1 MKRPVEKSDG
11 SLPSSPVPADVLASA
26 GLVADASWRRRLAD
40 YGELA
45 KVRLSLLVIFVT
57 AAGFCLGARGPV
69 DILGLIHV
77 LIGTSLVAFAA
88 NALNQVIERDHDR
101 LMRRTADR
109 PLPAGRI
116 SPAQATAF
124 GFVLAAVG
132 IAQLSTLTNLLAASL
147 AAATFLLYLLIYT
160 PLKRRTPLNTLIGA
174 VPGAIPPMIGYAA
187 AAGTLNVTAWIL
199 FAVLFLWQLPH
210 FFAIAWLYREDYARG
225 GYKMLSVVDPSGR
238 AISRQTIAFTILL
251 LVCSLLPAWLGI
263 VQQAYPFGAS
273 LLGGALLFVAIR
285 FVQDRNRSS
294 ARVLLLASIA
304 YLPLLTMLLVLTHIA
319 R

>member
-1 MKRPVEKSDG
+1 MKSPVERSDG
-11 SLPSSPVPADVLASA
+11 GLPSSPAPADVFSSSGLA
-26 GLVADASWRRRLAD
+26 ADASWRRRLAD
-40 YGELA
+40 YAELA

-57 AAGFCLGARGPV
+57 AAGFCLGSAGPV
-69 DILGLIHV
+69 DIVGLFHV
-77 LIGTSLVAFAA
+77 LVGTSLVAFAA

-116 SPAQATAF
+116 SPAEATAF

-132 IAQLSTLTNLLAASL
+132 VALLSTLTNLLAASL
-147 AAATFLLYLLIYT
+147 AAATLLLYLLAYT
-160 PLKRRTPLNTLIGA
+160 PLKRRTPLNTLVGA
-174 VPGAIPPMIGYAA
+174 VPGAIPPMIGFAA
-187 AAGTLNVTAWIL
+187 AAGSLNATAWIL

-225 GYKMLSVVDPSGR
+225 GYKMLSVVDPSGK
-238 AISRQTIAFTILL
+238 AIARQTVVFTALL

-263 VQQAYPFGAS
+263 VGQAYPLGAS
-273 LLGGALLFVAIR
+273 LMGGAILFVAIR
-285 FVQDRNRSS
+285 FAQDRDRAS
-294 ARVLLLASIA
+294 ARALLLASIA

-319 R
+319 N